1 MHCCFPAVQ
10 LFLCWKPEPGD
21 AWVWLE
27 QVAKR
32 CTEQFRFP
40 ESSSILRIVHHVE
53 DAPPQFSFVVM
64 DNSNLMLVSSYPL
77 QLHFCIEQPAV
88 LRIWS
93 CVVWSTPPAL
103 FVVLSWCWTDS
114 HKSLQSM
121 SLRQWRVADRFLLSS
136 LCCCAPWAAPSWV
149 LCRVS
154 QQELVR
160 LAGVCLPCPFF

>member
-32 CTEQFRFP
+32 CMEQFRFP
-40 ESSSILRIVHHVE
+40 ESSSILRIVYHVE

-88 LRIWS
+88 LRI
-93 CVVWSTPPAL
+93 
-103 FVVLSWCWTDS
+103 
-114 HKSLQSM
+114 
-121 SLRQWRVADRFLLSS
+121 
-136 LCCCAPWAAPSWV
+136 
-149 LCRVS
+149 
-154 QQELVR
+154 
-160 LAGVCLPCPFF
+160 